1 MKSMTGFGYGEFQ
14 DDKIHLTADL
24 KSYNNRYLDLIVNI
38 PPPLNP
44 LEPLIRERISRSLKR
59 GRVELY
65 LRMRELEEDLT
76 ILLDK
81 DAARGYADKLR
92 EMGRELSLKDDLG
105 YSHILGLEGVLKVD
119 KKRDLDLL
127 SEKVNDLIDK
137 ALAELISRREK
148 EGEKTEED
156 IMGQIALVE
165 SSLEKVKNFAPA
177 VEEKITRTLQ
187 EKFREVLGDAVE
199 EGRILQET
207 ASYLVRYD
215 INEEISRLTTHL
227 ESFHSIVEKE
237 EMVGKKLDFL
247 CQEMNREINT
257 IGSKTPQVEV
267 SRLVVEMKDS
277 MEKIREQLRNVE

>member
-1 MKSMTGFGYGEFQ
+1 MKSMTGFGYAEVQ
-14 DDKIHLTADL
+14 DGKIHLTADL
-24 KSYNNRYLDLIVNI
+24 KSYNNRYLDLIINI

-44 LEPLIRERISRSLKR
+44 LEPAIRDRISATLKR

-81 DAARGYADKLR
+81 KAAGSYAAKLR
-92 EMGRELSLKDDLG
+92 ELGTDLNLKDELG

-119 KKRDLDLL
+119 KKRDLDVLG
-127 SEKVNDLIDK
+127 EQVNRILDK
-137 ALAELISRREK
+137 ALAELVLRRER
-148 EGEKTEED
+148 EGEKTQED
-156 IMGQIALVE
+156 IMSQIALVE
-165 SSLEKVKNFAPA
+165 DSLGKIKTYAPE
-177 VEEKITRTLQ
+177 VEEKIKSTLKD
-187 EKFREVLGDAVE
+187 KFHEILGDEAE
-199 EGRILQET
+199 EHRILQET

-215 INEEISRLTTHL
+215 INEEISRLTAHL
-227 ESFHSIVEKE
+227 ESFHAIVQKE

-267 SRLVVEMKDS
+267 SRIVVEMKDA
-277 MEKIREQLRNVE
+277 MEKVREQLRNVE

>member
-1 MKSMTGFGYGEFQ
+1 MKSMTGFGYGETQ
-14 DDKIHLTADL
+14 DGKIHLTADL
-24 KSYNNRYLDLIVNI
+24 KSYNNRYLDLIINI

-44 LEPLIRERISRSLKR
+44 LEPVIREKLSRSLKR

-81 DAARGYADKLR
+81 DAAQGYADKLR
-92 EMGRELSLKDDLG
+92 EMGADLKLNDELG

-127 SEKVNDLIDK
+127 GDKVDQLLDK
-137 ALAELISRREK
+137 ALAELILRREK

-156 IMGQIALVE
+156 IMEQIVLVE
-165 SSLEKVKNFAPA
+165 KSLAEVKNFAPR
-177 VEEKITRTLQ
+177 VEEKITRTLRD
-187 EKFREVLGDAVE
+187 KFREVLGDEIE
-199 EGRILQET
+199 ENRILQET

-215 INEEISRLTTHL
+215 INEEINRLTIHL
-227 ESFHSIVEKE
+227 ESFRSIQEKE

-267 SRLVVEMKDS
+267 SRLVVEMKDA

>member
-1 MKSMTGFGYGEFQ
+1 MKSMTGFGYAEIQ
-14 DDKIHLTADL
+14 DGKVHLTADL

-44 LEPLIRERISRSLKR
+44 LEPAIREKIQGRLKR

-76 ILLDK
+76 ILIDGE
-81 DAARGYADKLR
+81 AARGYAEKLR
-92 EMGRELSLKDDLG
+92 ALGKDLALKDELG
-105 YSHILGLEGVLKVD
+105 YSHILNLEGVVRTD

-127 SEKVNDLIDK
+127 GEKVGLILDR
-137 ALAELISRREK
+137 ALDELTASRER
-148 EGEKTEED
+148 EGESTGRD
-156 IMGQIALVE
+156 IFAQLDLVE
-165 SSLEKVKNFAPA
+165 RSLDSIRGYAPG
-177 VEEKITRTLQ
+177 VEEKVRQTLS
-187 EKFREVLGDAVE
+187 EKFREVVGDGAE
-199 EGRILQET
+199 ESRILQEI

-215 INEEISRLTTHL
+215 INEEISRLDSHI
-227 ESFHSIVEKE
+227 SAFRAIASE
-237 EMVGKKLDFL
+237 EEGVGKKLDFL

-267 SRLVVEMKDS
+267 SRLVVEMKDG